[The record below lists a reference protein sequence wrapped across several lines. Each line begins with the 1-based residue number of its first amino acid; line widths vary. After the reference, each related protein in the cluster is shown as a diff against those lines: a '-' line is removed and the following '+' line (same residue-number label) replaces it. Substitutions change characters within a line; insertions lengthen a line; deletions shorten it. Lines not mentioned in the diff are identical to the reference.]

1 MLLAAAVC
9 FLTSVA
15 AIYLF
20 YRARATTGGMR
31 ALWLVTT
38 GAATGY
44 GVWATHFIAM
54 LAYDPGMS
62 MGYDL
67 ALTLISLFA
76 AMLLTG
82 AGFVAGLDRE
92 STLKAALVGGAI
104 IGLGIAV
111 MHYIGIS
118 SLEMQG
124 SVTWSADL
132 VAASVVFAIVFG
144 IASLSVAL
152 RGEGIKP
159 MLLASAF
166 LTLAIVGLHF
176 TGMGAIEIVP
186 DPTMPVAALQLSPL
200 TLSITIAS
208 GAAAVLGISLVA
220 ALAASSRQQLIASST
235 AELASQ
241 AAHLQAA
248 LANMSQG
255 LGMYDREQRLV
266 ISNAHYAD
274 MCGIPAEKVRPGIA
288 FRELLQHRVQQGSY
302 PRGADPD
309 EDIAELMSSLERDST
324 HRRVTEL
331 PNGRFIAVSNHA
343 MPDGGWVAT
352 HADITEQRRDE
363 ARIAFLAQHDLLTN
377 LPNRALLHERLEHA
391 LTGMREGGWHVA
403 VHMLDLDRFK
413 EVNDTLGHSTGDALL
428 IAVTERLR
436 SCVGETDTIARL
448 AGDEF
453 AVVQRVTKPAVEA
466 AALARGIL
474 EAVATPYDLDGR
486 HVVISMS
493 IGIAIA
499 PVDGNDPDQLLKNA
513 DLALNRSKSEAPGM
527 FRFFEPEM
535 DRHMQARRSLERDLR
550 HALMNGEF
558 ALHYQPLVN
567 IARNEICGFEAL
579 LRWTHPERGAVAPA
593 DFIPLAEETGLIV
606 PIGEWVLGRACAD
619 AAAWPGHIKIAVNV
633 SVAQFRSP
641 DFVEVVVGMLAASGV
656 APQRLELEVTESLM
670 LQDEHGA
677 LALLN
682 RLHAHGVRI
691 ALDDFGTGYSSL
703 SSLRKFPF
711 DKIKIDRSFV
721 SDLSAANVDALAVV
735 RSIAQLG
742 VSLNI
747 ATTAEGVE
755 TEEQMDQ
762 VRVEGCTEMQGFLF
776 SKAVPAEEVHRLF
789 LKEQHKPVSA
799 A

>member
-1 MLLAAAVC
+1 
-9 FLTSVA
+9 
-15 AIYLF
+15 
-20 YRARATTGGMR
+20 
-31 ALWLVTT
+31 
-38 GAATGY
+38 
-44 GVWATHFIAM
+44 M
-54 LAYDPGMS
+54 LAYDPGVY

-67 ALTLISLFA
+67 ALTVISLFA

-82 AGFVAGLDRE
+82 AGFVAALDQER
-92 STLKAALVGGAI
+92 SLAAAWTGGAI
-104 IGLGIAV
+104 IGLGITV
-111 MHYIGIS
+111 MHYIGMAA
-118 SLEMQG
+118 LEMQG

-152 RGEGIKP
+152 RGDGIKP

-186 DPTMPVAALQLSPL
+186 DPIVSIAVFSLSPL
-200 TLSITIAS
+200 TLSVTIAS

-220 ALAASSRQQLIASST
+220 ALAAGSRQQLIASSA

-255 LGMYDREQRLV
+255 LGMYDRKQRLV

-274 MCGIPAEKVRPGIA
+274 MCGIPAELVRPGIA
-288 FRELLQHRVQQGSY
+288 FRKLLQHRVQQGSY

-309 EDIAELMSSLERDST
+309 EDIAKLMFSLERGSA
-324 HRRVTEL
+324 HREVTEL
-331 PNGRFIAVSNHA
+331 PDGRCIAVSNHA
-343 MPDGGWVAT
+343 MPGGGWVAT

-363 ARIAFLAQHDLLTN
+363 ARIAFLAQHDVLTN

-391 LTGMREGGWHVA
+391 LTGMPESGRHLA
-403 VHMLDLDRFK
+403 VFMLDLDRFK
-413 EVNDTLGHSTGDALL
+413 EVNDTLGHSVGDALL
-428 IAVTERLR
+428 QAVTERLR
-436 SCVGETDTIARL
+436 SCVRETDTIARL
-448 AGDEF
+448 GGDEF
-453 AVVQRVTKPAVEA
+453 VIVKHVTEPAVEA
-466 AALARGIL
+466 AALARKIQ
-474 EAVATPYDLDGR
+474 EAIAAPYDLDGH
-486 HVVISMS
+486 HVVIGIS

-499 PVDGNDPDQLLKNA
+499 PVDGADPDQLLKKA
-513 DLALNRSKSEAPGM
+513 DLALNRAKSEAPRI

-535 DRHMQARRSLERDLR
+535 DRRMQARRSLERDMR
-550 HALMNGEF
+550 NALVNAEF

-579 LRWTHPERGAVAPA
+579 LRWTHPERGAIAPA

-606 PIGEWVLGRACAD
+606 PIGEWVLGQACAD
-619 AAAWPGHIKIAVNV
+619 AATWPGHVKIAVNV
-633 SVAQFRSP
+633 SVAQFKSR
-641 DFVEVVVGMLAASGV
+641 DFVEVVVGTLAVTGV

-670 LQDEHGA
+670 LQDEQGA

-682 RLHAHGVRI
+682 RLHDHGVRI

-721 SDLSAANVDALAVV
+721 SDLSSANVDALAVV

-742 VSLNI
+742 VSLGI

-776 SKAVPAEEVHRLF
+776 SKAVPADEVPRLF
-789 LKEQHKPVSA
+789 LTEQYKPVSA